1 MWRTLLAVVLGITVN
16 GLTKSTKHSVRSA
29 PSLLQQLLD
38 STTSTVE
45 NNSIN
50 LPSNHQP
57 QINPSSTALTTKTL
71 LPEEPLSPPLQT
83 LPSNI
88 TNGEIYKVFNRYLW
102 EMAQNGSNKLK
113 LQLDQDVNLRNN
125 LQLCAEYIQW
135 SIKQLIQTYE
145 QEWKDIRSINVVDE
159 ENKVLGAQR
168 EFVNWLKVRST
179 LHFNKNISN
188 YNFAIS
194 ITKLVDP
201 HTYNNSIENNDDDDS
216 TNTEELNLFRFK
228 KSDPISES
236 FRFGGKGGKGGKGGT
251 KNHFSTETDIDA
263 FYKELS
269 EDKSFKNDGNDHVF
283 ENMIDRNM
291 ATRINVIKSYKR
303 ALALNSMLDQEK
315 DLALSAVND
324 LSIVTDSRVK
334 DLALKSW
341 LETPLCNGY
350 NTLTGLPASR
360 ICIFNFG
367 AVQTERG
374 GDLQQIYKVP
384 MAIRVQKLSKL
395 NR

>member
-135 SIKQLIQTYE
+135 
-145 QEWKDIRSINVVDE
+145 
-159 ENKVLGAQR
+159 
-168 EFVNWLKVRST
+168 
-179 LHFNKNISN
+179 
-188 YNFAIS
+188 
-194 ITKLVDP
+194 
-201 HTYNNSIENNDDDDS
+201 
-216 TNTEELNLFRFK
+216 
-228 KSDPISES
+228 
-236 FRFGGKGGKGGKGGT
+236 
-251 KNHFSTETDIDA
+251 
-263 FYKELS
+263 
-269 EDKSFKNDGNDHVF
+269 
-283 ENMIDRNM
+283 
-291 ATRINVIKSYKR
+291 
-303 ALALNSMLDQEK
+303 
-315 DLALSAVND
+315 
-324 LSIVTDSRVK
+324 
-334 DLALKSW
+334 
-341 LETPLCNGY
+341 
-350 NTLTGLPASR
+350 
-360 ICIFNFG
+360 
-367 AVQTERG
+367 
-374 GDLQQIYKVP
+374 
-384 MAIRVQKLSKL
+384 
-395 NR
+395 